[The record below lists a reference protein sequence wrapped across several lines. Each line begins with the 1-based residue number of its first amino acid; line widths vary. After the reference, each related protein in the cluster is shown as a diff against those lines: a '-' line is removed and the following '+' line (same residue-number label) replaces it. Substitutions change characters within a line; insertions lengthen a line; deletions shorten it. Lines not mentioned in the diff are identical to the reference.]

1 MPRFGPGLLVTAAF
15 IGPGTLTTASVAGA
29 GFGYALGWA
38 VLFSVGATIVL
49 QEMAAR
55 LGLVTGRGLAE
66 VLRDAYRR
74 PVMRLAMGAL
84 IIAAITFG
92 NGAYETGNITGAA
105 LGLATL
111 SPWSAAGWSLAVGG
125 TAALLL
131 ATGAYRLIEAALAA
145 LVVLM
150 SGVFLVTC
158 WMVRPDWTAL
168 WQGLWTPAV
177 PADGLL
183 LVVALIGTTVV
194 PYNLFLHA
202 DAAVEKWRSVPADQ
216 ALKYCRW
223 DSGLSIG
230 LGGLIT
236 LAVMATAAQ
245 AFYLRGVEI
254 DSAAVMARQLEP
266 LLGPWA
272 EVFFAVGLGAA
283 GLTSAVTAPLA
294 AAYATAGTLGW
305 PRDLRDWR
313 FRAVW
318 AAIVAAGTLLAAIGT
333 RPVAAIV
340 FAQAANGILLP
351 VVAAGLLWVMNR
363 RDLLG
368 ERRNGPLANLLGG
381 AVVLV
386 TGALGLTQL
395 LRVLGLAG

>member
-29 GFGYALGWA
+29 GFGYALGWTI
-38 VLFSVGATIVL
+38 LFSVGATLVL

-66 VLRDAYRR
+66 TLRRAYRR
-74 PVMRLAMGAL
+74 RATGLAMGGL
-84 IIAAITFG
+84 VIAAIALG
-92 NGAYETGNITGAA
+92 NAAYETGNITGAA
-105 LGLATL
+105 LGLAALAPGT
-111 SPWSAAGWSLAVGG
+111 PATWSLVVG
-125 TAALLL
+125 AAAAALL
-131 ATGAYRLIEAALAA
+131 ATGTYRVVEAVLGT
-145 LVVLM
+145 LVGIM
-150 SGVFLVTC
+150 SAVFLATC
-158 WMVRPDWTAL
+158 WVVRPDWGAL
-168 WQGLWTPAV
+168 LQGLWTPAL
-177 PADGLL
+177 PGGGLL
-183 LVVALIGTTVV
+183 AVMALIGTTVV

-202 DAAVEKWRSVPADQ
+202 NAVAEKWRGVAVDR
-216 ALKYCRW
+216 ALAACRW

-245 AFYLRGVEI
+245 AFYLKGVRIEG
-254 DSAAVMARQLEP
+254 AAVMARQLEP

-272 EVFFAVGLGAA
+272 EVFFAAGLGAA

-305 PRDLRDWR
+305 PRDLRDPR

-318 AAIVAAGTLLAAIGT
+318 LAIVVTGTLLAAAGT
-333 RPVAAIV
+333 RPVAAIL

-351 VVAAGLLWVMNR
+351 LVAASLLWVMNR

-368 ERRNGPLANLLGG
+368 RHRNGHAANLLGG
-381 AVVLV
+381 AVVL
-386 TGALGLTQL
+386 TTAALGLTQL
-395 LRVLGLAG
+395 LRVLGLSP